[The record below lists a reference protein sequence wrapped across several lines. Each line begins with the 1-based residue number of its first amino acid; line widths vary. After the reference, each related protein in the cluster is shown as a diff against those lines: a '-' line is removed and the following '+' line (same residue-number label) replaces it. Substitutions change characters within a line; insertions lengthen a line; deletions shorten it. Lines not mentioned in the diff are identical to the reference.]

1 MAVMLAF
8 LKVPLSW
15 GQIMRRTFKEAF
27 FEDNCLGMAA
37 QLAYYFFFALFPA
50 LLMLIAIA
58 SYFPYHALVDDLF
71 KALGGFAPPEVL
83 AIITDQLGKI
93 ASGQQGGLFTLGM
106 LTTIWS
112 SSAGDDCDHRHA
124 QYRLWHRGGS
134 AMVESSPDRRRAD
147 SRRGHVHPDLRSGSS
162 SLARRWPND
171 WPASSISGP
180 SSNGVGRSC
189 SGRSSSRWSSGA
201 FAIIYYFAPDAEQDW
216 VWLTPGSIFATSL
229 WLLASLGFKYYV
241 ATMANYT
248 ETYGAIGGVMILML
262 WFYISG
268 LVILVG
274 AEMNAEIEHA
284 SPVRQGGGRKGSRRE
299 AQDRSGAN
307 ACVAR
312 ASAPGRQA
320 TQRRGSQRR
329 RRQFARQRPTE
340 PPRAGRVACSGEQSD
355 RIATPHLATVNRPR
369 INRRR
374 LLRLCDRRGCGDG
387 ANAADAAVA
396 QTQADLT
403 SHSGR
408 PAWRIDYCCCCCC
421 CCWSSDCNAG
431 GGGGGAVHV
440 STGENFVDAG
450 GRSSRDT

>member
-27 FEDNCLGMAA
+27 LEDNCLGMAA

-58 SYFPYHALVDDLF
+58 SYFPYHELVDDLF

-93 ASGQQGGLFTLGM
+93 ASGQHGGLFTLGM

-112 SSAGDDCDHRHA
+112 SSAAMTAIIDTLNTAYGIEEGRPWWKV
-124 QYRLWHRGGS
+124 RLTAVGLTLGVAIFILIS
-134 AMVESSPDRRRAD
+134 FGLVLAGP
-147 SRRGHVHPDLRSGSS
+147 
-162 SLARRWPND
+162 SLAERLANQFYLGPVFEWSWKILQWPVVF
-171 WPASSISGP
+171 AL
-180 SSNGVGRSC
+180 V
-189 SGRSSSRWSSGA
+189 SGA

-284 SPVRQGGGRKGSRRE
+284 SPYGKEEGEKVPGQKRKIGP
-299 AQDRSGAN
+299 
-307 ACVAR
+307 AR
-312 ASAPGRQA
+312 MRAWLTR
-320 TQRRGSQRR
+320 QRRGGKPPSAEEVRDVVDNSPDRSRRQNRPGKDASPAPANNHEVASPPHISRPSTAPESTAGGFFDYVIGAGVVMAQMLLTLQSLKRR
-329 RRQFARQRPTE
+329 RT
-340 PPRAGRVACSGEQSD
+340 
-355 RIATPHLATVNRPR
+355 
-369 INRRR
+369 
-374 LLRLCDRRGCGDG
+374 
-387 ANAADAAVA
+387 
-396 QTQADLT
+396 
-403 SHSGR
+403 
-408 PAWRIDYCCCCCC
+408 
-421 CCWSSDCNAG
+421 
-431 GGGGGAVHV
+431 
-440 STGENFVDAG
+440 
-450 GRSSRDT
+450 